1 MIPIKKN
8 LANSGKYSIKCPYSM
23 TPTRIV
29 IHNTGNDASAAGE
42 VKYMLERPEKI
53 SFHYAVD
60 DKEAV
65 QGVLDNRNT
74 WNANDGNG
82 EGNRQGISIEICY
95 SLSGGDR
102 FIKAEKNAAIL
113 TAYLLKKYGW
123 GIAQV
128 TKHQDYS
135 GKYCPHRTLNMGWQ
149 RFLNMVSVEL
159 TNLKGELTMAQY
171 EELKKSLDSINKTL
185 KALKKDFDAHI
196 AAENARATA
205 KCPSWGKK
213 PLQDAIN
220 KGIVKGDGKTT
231 ATPDNVR
238 PLDYVTRLEAVI
250 IAERTMKSK

>member
-8 LANSGKYSIKCPYSM
+8 LVSSSKYKIKCPYSM

-29 IHNTGNDASAAGE
+29 IHNTGGDASAASE
-42 VKYMLERPEKI
+42 IKYMIGNNDEV
-53 SFHYAVD
+53 SYHYAVD

-65 QGVLDNRNT
+65 QGVLENRNT

-82 EGNRQGISIEICY
+82 KGNRQGIAIEICY
-95 SLSGGDR
+95 SKSGGDR

-149 RFLNMVSVEL
+149 RFLNMVSAEL
-159 TNLKGELTMAQY
+159 AKLKGELTMAQY
-171 EELKKSLDSINKTL
+171 EELKKTLDSINKTL

-196 AAENARATA
+196 AAETARATA
-205 KCPSWGKK
+205 KCPDWGKK
-213 PLQDAIN
+213 PLQNAIN
-220 KGIVKGDGKTT
+220 TGVVKGDGKTK

-238 PLDYVTRLEAVI
+238 PLDYPTRLETAIMIERAV
-250 IAERTMKSK
+250 KNK

>member
-8 LANSGKYSIKCPYSM
+8 LVSSSKYSIKCPFSM
-23 TPTRIV
+23 TPTRVV
-29 IHNTGNDASAAGE
+29 IHNTGSDASAASE
-42 VKYMLERPEKI
+42 IKYMIGNNDEV
-53 SFHYAVD
+53 SYHFAVD

-65 QGVLDNRNT
+65 QGVLENRNT

-82 EGNRQGISIEICY
+82 KGNRQGIAIEICY
-95 SLSGGDR
+95 SKSGGDR

-159 TNLKGELTMAQY
+159 ANLKGELTMAQY
-171 EELKKSLDSINKTL
+171 DELKKGMA
-185 KALKKDFDAHI
+185 ALEKKVDALTN
-196 AAENARATA
+196 AEKVRAKA
-205 KCPSWGKK
+205 KCPSWGRKL
-213 PLQDAIN
+213 LQWAID
-220 KGIVKGDGKTT
+220 KGVVKGDGAAK

-238 PLDYVTRLEAVI
+238 PLDYVTRLEAVA